1 MNRGKHSKK
10 REGEKQQ
17 KQKPKRGRP
26 VLRWIGYIL
35 FGAVYLY
42 VSTALWIFQGPFP
55 ALKGYLIDSLDA
67 TRHGYLLRPLSL
79 YTLPESVIQ
88 QNALSNQLVSTT
100 KNPNDIVR
108 KNYDNHNGSIQVITD
123 KESLFTAYIMLV
135 KDPKRIR
142 VQTTKYLHQ
151 HGQTVSDMVKE
162 SGAVAGINGGGFV
175 DTNQQ
180 GTGAYPQGITI
191 HDGQLVS
198 ITGSTTRPQPVI
210 AFTAGGQMIA
220 GAYSLPQ
227 LRSLNVKEAVGFGPV
242 LVQDGKAV
250 PTEGSE
256 GRNPRTAIGQ
266 AADGTVIM
274 IVTNGREINQPG
286 ATYDDIKALMLKYH
300 ATIAANLDG
309 GSSTTMVYNGKLVNT
324 PWDVLGER
332 EVSTSIVVMPESDKG
347 GQ

>member
-1 MNRGKHSKK
+1 MSRGKHSKSK
-10 REGEKQQ
+10 EGAQ
-17 KQKPKRGRP
+17 PKKKTGHP
-26 VLRWIGYIL
+26 VLRWIGYVV
-35 FGAVYLY
+35 FGVVYLY
-42 VSTALWIFQGPFP
+42 VSTSLWIFQGPFP

-79 YTLPESVIQ
+79 YTLPESVIR
-88 QNALSNQLVSTT
+88 QNALSEQLVTTT
-100 KNPNDIVR
+100 KPINDITR
-108 KNYDNHNGSIQVITD
+108 ENFDTHDGSIQEITD
-123 KESLFTAYIMLV
+123 KESLFTAYILLV
-135 KDPKRIR
+135 KDPKRIK
-142 VQTTKYLHQ
+142 VVATKYLHQ

-180 GTGAYPQGITI
+180 GTGAYPQGITM
-191 HDGQLVS
+191 HDGQLLS
-198 ITGSTTRPQPVI
+198 ITGSTTQPQPVI

-227 LRSLNVKEAVGFGPV
+227 LRGLNTQEAVGFGPV

-250 PTEGSE
+250 TTESDE

-266 AADGTVIM
+266 TADGTVIL

-332 EVSTSIVVMPESDKG
+332 EVSTSIVVMPESGKG